1 MARAITLERG
11 VPRFSMRPRV
21 GAIAKHAVL
30 IVVAVVV
37 AYPFYFMITSSLK
50 DVLEAARTPPTIFP
64 TELHPENYG
73 DAWNRAPW
81 GRYFVNTIFVSVTV
95 TVLELITACHDACN
109 RLGIDSGPPSMPEE
123 SDKRNVSRS
132 GLSKCSGFRRTGINR
147 RHRQVLGDVTE

>member
-95 TVLELITACHDACN
+95 TVFALITAWRAAYAF
-109 RLGIDSGPPSMPEE
+109 
-123 SDKRNVSRS
+123 SRMT
-132 GLSKCSGFRRTGINR
+132 FRAKG
-147 RHRQVLGDVTE
+147 VLFTIFLASLMSPASPTPTPTSLLWR

>member
-30 IVVAVVV
+30 IVVAVGG

-64 TELHPENYG
+64 TELHPEHYG

-81 GRYFVNTIFVSVTV
+81 GPDFVNTISASVTV
-95 TVLELITACHDACN
+95 TVLELLMARLVAC
-109 RLGIDSGPPSMPEE
+109 
-123 SDKRNVSRS
+123 
-132 GLSKCSGFRRTGINR
+132 
-147 RHRQVLGDVTE
+147 